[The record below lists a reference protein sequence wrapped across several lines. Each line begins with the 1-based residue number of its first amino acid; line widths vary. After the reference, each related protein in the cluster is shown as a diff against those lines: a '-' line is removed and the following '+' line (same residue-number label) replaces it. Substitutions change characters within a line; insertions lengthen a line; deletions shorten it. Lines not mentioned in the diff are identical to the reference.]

1 MLNLKYFEN
10 TLDNNVFGCDP
21 NEQYHDLEQE
31 YIDDNWENT
40 NPQKRSPNGAT
51 MYTAGQRK
59 SRCSVGYT
67 RRNTKIPAQEHIK
80 AKSVPAL
87 HISATI

>member
-40 NPQKRSPNGAT
+40 SIR
-51 MYTAGQRK
+51 YTIEEQD
-59 SRCSVGYT
+59 GYG
-67 RRNTKIPAQEHIK
+67 E
-80 AKSVPAL
+80 L
-87 HISATI
+87 

>member
-40 NPQKRSPNGAT
+40 SIRYTIEEQDGYGELNCHKIEGWVNKVIAT
-51 MYTAGQRK
+51 SNSGYSSGQ
-59 SRCSVGYT
+59 
-67 RRNTKIPAQEHIK
+67 N
-80 AKSVPAL
+80 
-87 HISATI
+87 